1 MQFLNRK
8 IVTIKLKLWAHLIII
23 IHNLQVNLPF
33 DGISILP
40 IVNTESIALPKQNIN
55 QRNAFLRIMD
65 LLNQTSFDSF

>member
-8 IVTIKLKLWAHLIII
+8 IVTIKLKLRAHLIII

-33 DGISILP
+33 NRISIIP

-55 QRNAFLRIMD
+55 QRIAFVRIMD
-65 LLNQTSFDSF
+65 LFNQTFFDIY